1 MTQAAYRRSETGRVM
16 LAILLGAAA
25 VTAAVALL
33 GYARAGAL
41 YAFAFPP
48 LFALAAANFYKL
60 TVTIDEEKVAASFGI
75 GLISKTVRLA
85 DIASAEIA
93 RETWYGG
100 WGLRWTGKG
109 WFYTVGSLDAVAL
122 NLKDGSEFLIGTEEP
137 QALLAAVTAR
147 LKTL

>member
-1 MTQAAYRRSETGRVM
+1 M
-16 LAILLGAAA
+16 LAIMAGAAA
-25 VTAAVALL
+25 VTAAVAILVF
-33 GYARAGAL
+33 ARAGAL

-48 LFALAAANFYKL
+48 LFALVAANFYRL
-60 TVTIDEEKVAASFGI
+60 TVIVDAETITASFGI

-109 WFYTVGSLDAVAL
+109 WFYTVNSLDAVAL
-122 NLKDGSEFLIGTEEP
+122 NLKGGREFLIGTDEP
-137 QALLAAVTAR
+137 QALLAAIANS